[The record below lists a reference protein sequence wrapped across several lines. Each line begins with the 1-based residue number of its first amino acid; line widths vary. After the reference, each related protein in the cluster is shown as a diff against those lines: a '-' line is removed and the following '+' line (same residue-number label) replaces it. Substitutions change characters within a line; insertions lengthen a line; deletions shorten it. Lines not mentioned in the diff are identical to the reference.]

1 MNIGEGLGV
10 DKTII
15 GTKILDMTNV
25 STAKVGSLTI
35 MDASVNKQ
43 YMSMKNGEVIIGNNN
58 GSPSNVISVQNE
70 NADDRTSS
78 GITITAVGGVNVSSQ
93 QHVEVEK
100 IVLDEGKLHFRESGS
115 ATYMKPRMKAGLS
128 IVSTHGHV
136 RIENIT
142 FSKNNI
148 SGLSSLLIS
157 NSIENS
163 NTVKQHKLLAVRGAD
178 KSNHFSVESDGK
190 LHAPKIAG
198 GVQIYGSNKDSDV
211 LKLND
216 SVSSVRRS
224 SKIFQVN
231 SISTYIENPMSLD
244 VPNMT
249 GGKGFE
255 SFLLL

>member
-1 MNIGEGLGV
+1 
-10 DKTII
+10 
-15 GTKILDMTNV
+15 
-25 STAKVGSLTI
+25 
-35 MDASVNKQ
+35 MDASVTKQ
-43 YMSMKNGEVIIGNNN
+43 YMSMKNGEVIIGNNK
-58 GSPSNVISVQNE
+58 GSPSNVISVQDE

-115 ATYMKPRMKAGLS
+115 AILHEDSDEKAGLS

-163 NTVKQHKLLAVRGAD
+163 NTVNKLLAVRGAD

-190 LHAPKIAG
+190 VYAPKIAG
-198 GVQIYGSNKDSDV
+198 GVQIYGANKDSDV

-216 SVSSVRRS
+216 SVEGVRRS

-231 SISTYIENPMSLD
+231 SISTYIENPMSID

-249 GGKGFE
+249 GGKASNRF
-255 SFLLL
+255 SLSHLALLCKITLEWK

>member
-1 MNIGEGLGV
+1 M
-10 DKTII
+10 
-15 GTKILDMTNV
+15 
-25 STAKVGSLTI
+25 
-35 MDASVNKQ
+35 
-43 YMSMKNGEVIIGNNN
+43 
-58 GSPSNVISVQNE
+58 
-70 NADDRTSS
+70 
-78 GITITAVGGVNVSSQ
+78 
-93 QHVEVEK
+93 EVEK

-115 ATYMKPRMKAGLS
+115 AILHEASDEKAGLS

-157 NSIENS
+157 NSIENF
-163 NTVKQHKLLAVRGAD
+163 NTLKKHKLLAVRGAD

-190 LHAPKIAG
+190 VHAPKIAG
-198 GVQIYGSNKDSDV
+198 GVQIYGANKDSDV

-216 SVSSVRRS
+216 SVEGVRRS
-224 SKIFQVN
+224 SKMFQVN

-249 GGKGFE
+249 GGKGFRIVSPSITSGSALQITTLNGNNMKGRMAPISVKIWKDGTVTVDKISAKRNLTNGEFVRLANCTVE
-255 SFLLL
+255 SNSREYVVTMLENVMRRLTCTKLSSRITLYMVS